1 MAVQS
6 VQDNGSVK
14 GSLDLG
20 DQITIKRPNGHT
32 NTITVEQYLSATTSG
47 YDGNLPPNLRL
58 ANVLK
63 RANGLEVSTVLVDFL
78 NNKIRSWNTNHPDI
92 AASGRQAAPCPDNM
106 TLVPARGSVTDD
118 FCIDN
123 EATYRVKGEYPTWQ
137 EAKDFCEAAG
147 KFLLSYE
154 QEKLGAKSTNFK
166 VVRNS
171 EKWEWVLNS
180 DDDDSRG
187 QVGGFFYYDR
197 YRLVND
203 EYLIRGYPGLRN
215 YDIAFRCGGVPSLQD

>member
-1 MAVQS
+1 MSVQS
-6 VQDNGSVK
+6 VQDSGSVK

-20 DQITIKRPNGHT
+20 DQITIQKPNGQT
-32 NTITVEQYLSATTSG
+32 TTITVEQYLSATTSG

-78 NNKIRSWNTNHPDI
+78 NNKIRSWNANHPDV
-92 AASGRQAAPCPDNM
+92 ASSGRQGTQCPDNM
-106 TLVPARGSVTDD
+106 TLVPASGSVTDD

-137 EAKDFCEAAG
+137 EAVDFCEAAG

-154 QEKLGAKSTNFK
+154 QEKLGAKPTNSG
-166 VVRNS
+166 VRS
-171 EKWEWVLNS
+171 SGKWEWVSKFN
-180 DDDDSRG
+180 DDYSRA
-187 QVGGFFYYDR
+187 QVGGFFNDVDYRGGHDDGLYLSNLGGRYDF
-197 YRLVND
+197 V
-203 EYLIRGYPGLRN
+203 
-215 YDIAFRCGGVPSLQD
+215 AFRCGGFPSSQD

>member
-20 DQITIKRPNGHT
+20 DQVTITKPDGRT

-63 RANGLEVSTVLVDFL
+63 MADRYPVSSSLFDFL
-78 NNKIRSWNTNHPDI
+78 NDRTAVWNENHP
-92 AASGRQAAPCPDNM
+92 ANQTASCPENMSFVKADGR
-106 TLVPARGSVTDD
+106 RVTQD

-123 EATYRVKGEYPTWQ
+123 KATNSVKDKYPTWQ
-137 EAKDFCEAAG
+137 EAVDFCEAAG

-154 QEKLGAKSTNFK
+154 QHRLGARSTDSTVVESSGRLEWLLKSNG
-166 VVRNS
+166 
-171 EKWEWVLNS
+171 E
-180 DDDDSRG
+180 DSRG
-187 QVGGFFYYDR
+187 QSGGFFNYGNYRHFNGGYLSRYDPDKR
-197 YRLVND
+197 DYDFAYRC
-203 EYLIRGYPGLRN
+203 G
-215 YDIAFRCGGVPSLQD
+215 AFRRPRTDL

>member
-20 DQITIKRPNGHT
+20 DQVTITKPDGRT

-63 RANGLEVSTVLVDFL
+63 MADRYPVSSSLFDFL
-78 NNKIRSWNTNHPDI
+78 NDRTAVWNENHPANQTASCPENMSFVK
-92 AASGRQAAPCPDNM
+92 AAGQH
-106 TLVPARGSVTDD
+106 VTQD

-123 EATYRVKGEYPTWQ
+123 KATHRVKDGYPTWQ
-137 EAKDFCEAAG
+137 EAVDFCEAAG

-154 QEKLGAKSTNFK
+154 QHRLGARSTDSTVVESSGRLEWLLKSNG
-166 VVRNS
+166 
-171 EKWEWVLNS
+171 E
-180 DDDDSRG
+180 DSRG
-187 QVGGFFYYDR
+187 QSGGFFVYVILRRFNGGLLDR
-197 YRLVND
+197 YDPVKR
-203 EYLIRGYPGLRN
+203 YFR
-215 YDIAFRCGGVPSLQD
+215 IAFRCGGVPSPQD

>member
-1 MAVQS
+1 MGGNMAVQS

-20 DQITIKRPNGHT
+20 DQVTITKPDGRT

-63 RANGLEVSTVLVDFL
+63 MADRYPVSSSLFDFL
-78 NNKIRSWNTNHPDI
+78 NDRTAVWNENHS
-92 AASGRQAAPCPDNM
+92 ANQTASCPENM
-106 TLVPARGSVTDD
+106 SFVKADGQLVTQD

-123 EATYRVKGEYPTWQ
+123 KATNRVKDEYPTWQ
-137 EAKDFCEAAG
+137 EAVDFCEAAG

-154 QEKLGAKSTNFK
+154 QHRLGARSTDST
-166 VVRNS
+166 VVESSGRF
-171 EKWEWVLNS
+171 EWLLKFNGE
-180 DDDDSRG
+180 DSRG
-187 QVGGFFYYDR
+187 QSGGFFDDDYYRHFYDAYLYR
-197 YRLVND
+197 Y
-203 EYLIRGYPGLRN
+203 YPDSRF
-215 YDIAFRCGGVPSLQD
+215 YCFAFRCGGV